1 MGKLKKQYIE
11 MVEVMYNSDKNSR
24 KLLGSQIE
32 DELMNYILETPVEIG
47 SKIPNEYELAMLF
60 EVSRS
65 TIREAV
71 KTLVSKGILEV
82 RRGSGT
88 FVVSTSTVEED
99 PLGISKLEDKYKLAL
114 ELCDVRLM
122 LEPEI
127 AAMAAEYAT
136 EDDIRELKSIC
147 AEVEELYETGRN
159 HISKDIEFHT
169 YIAGCSRNRV
179 VKLLI
184 PVIDKAVMTFANL
197 THRQLKEETIE
208 THRAVTE
215 AVAAHDPVGARCAM
229 IMHLTYNRNA
239 IVKMLHER
247 QKKTKD

>member
-24 KLLGSQIE
+24 KLLGAQIE

-147 AEVEELYETGRN
+147 AEVEELYETGFDPSAYDDELFEEN
-159 HISKDIEFHT
+159 ADSSAEIPETPEFPLSKI
-169 YIAGCSRNRV
+169 
-179 VKLLI
+179 
-184 PVIDKAVMTFANL
+184 
-197 THRQLKEETIE
+197 
-208 THRAVTE
+208 
-215 AVAAHDPVGARCAM
+215 
-229 IMHLTYNRNA
+229 
-239 IVKMLHER
+239 
-247 QKKTKD
+247 